1 MRAGSNGSSTTAG
14 SGSAVYLA
22 GGAASSAQQLVQVQT
37 NGSTNG
43 GQVRPVSG
51 AVILLLLEFFKFEI
65 NVHRYSQHSEKLS
78 TSFSLK
84 VSLTGGI
91 TYQLLGI
98 GGLIVL
104 NRF

>member
-43 GQVRPVSG
+43 GQVRPVSA
-51 AVILLLLEFFKFEI
+51 AVLLLIEFLQ
-65 NVHRYSQHSEKLS
+65 V
-78 TSFSLK
+78 
-84 VSLTGGI
+84 
-91 TYQLLGI
+91 
-98 GGLIVL
+98 
-104 NRF
+104 

>member
-51 AVILLLLEFFKFEI
+51 AVILLLEFFKFEI